1 MTSDVHVALQAC
13 SVDRCASMTS
23 TIPSPLVNIPL
34 HGLPF
39 AAATLDRDRVIVAAN
54 HPFRRLFAEAD
65 SAFTGQRL
73 EDLVAGRDRPA
84 VTEALDVLTLGDRA
98 PQACSIKALRA
109 KHPSLWVAIN
119 VTRLGPESAV
129 PYLVCL
135 EAVPRRRQ
143 SDSPPPSRAHARG
156 DRTTRTG
163 SDAVTTSPGRNQ
175 ACPPHLMTLAHEFR
189 GPLLAIRGWAQLAER
204 GGVPAETISRALAV
218 IGRNAASLTHM
229 IDNLFDLSRRTTGSL
244 ALKRERVDLNPI
256 AQLVVESNL
265 PAARARNVILS
276 VRRPPSALLIN
287 GDALRLEQ
295 VLRNLVENAIKFTPT
310 GGRVRLTTRC
320 DGSFAEVVV
329 SDTGPG
335 ISPDLLPV
343 IFEPFRHDDAGVAPS
358 ERGLGLGLAI
368 VRELVQLH
376 AGDVRAFTGGQGLG
390 STFVVRLPLVNAAV
404 AA

>member
-1 MTSDVHVALQAC
+1 
-13 SVDRCASMTS
+13 MTS
-23 TIPSPLVNIPL
+23 TIHSPLVNIPL
-34 HGLPF
+34 QALPF
-39 AAATLDRDRVIVAAN
+39 AAATLDRDHVIVAAN
-54 HPFRRLFAEAD
+54 QPFRRLCAEGD
-65 SAFTGQRL
+65 SAFTGVRL
-73 EDLVAGRDRPA
+73 ENLVAEPDRPA
-84 VTEALDVLTLGDRA
+84 VAAALDVLTVGDRA
-98 PQACSIKALRA
+98 PQACSIKAMRA

-135 EAVPRRRQ
+135 QAVPRRRQ
-143 SDSPPPSRAHARG
+143 SDGSPPSRAHARR
-156 DRTTRTG
+156 DRTTRTH
-163 SDAVTTSPGRNQ
+163 SDAVTSSPGRNEV
-175 ACPPHLMTLAHEFR
+175 CPPHLMTLAHEFR

-204 GGVPAETISRALAV
+204 DGVPAEMISRALGV

-229 IDNLFDLSRRTTGSL
+229 IENLFDLSRRTTGSL
-244 ALKRERVDLNPI
+244 ALKRERVDLNLI

-265 PAARARNVILS
+265 PAARERNVILS
-276 VRRPPSALLIN
+276 VRRAPCALLIN

-295 VLRNLVENAIKFTPT
+295 VLRNLVENAIKFTPS

-343 IFEPFRHDDAGVAPS
+343 IFEPFRHDHAGVAPS

-376 AGDVRAFTGGQGLG
+376 EGHVRALTGGQGQG
-390 STFVVRLPLVNAAV
+390 STFVVRLPLVNTAV